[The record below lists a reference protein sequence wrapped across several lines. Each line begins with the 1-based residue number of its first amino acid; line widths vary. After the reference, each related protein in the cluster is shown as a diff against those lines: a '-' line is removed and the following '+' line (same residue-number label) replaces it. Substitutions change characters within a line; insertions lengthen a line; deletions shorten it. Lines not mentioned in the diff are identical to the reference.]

1 MRSGLLARPVPNVKT
16 APSAHEM
23 QRAFMRGDATYDG
36 IFFTA
41 VKTTGVF
48 CRPSCPSRKPR
59 PQNVEYFLTPR
70 QALFAGYRPCK
81 RCRPMD
87 TNGAPPGWARRL
99 IERVE
104 QVVGGDGMNPLRSP
118 LGKGGSRGVEL
129 SRPRVTDGDL
139 RAMGIDPARARRY
152 FLKEHGMTFQAYQRA
167 RRLGMALLA
176 IRQGKDVTNVAL
188 RHGYDSTSGFR
199 DAFSKTFGRPPGKSR
214 AAEVVVTRMIES
226 PVGPLLAGATS
237 KAVCLL
243 EFTDRR
249 MLEKQMETVRK
260 RYDCQ
265 VVPGRNE
272 FLGQLEHELTD
283 YFAGSLKKFSVPL
296 DYRGTPFQVEVW
308 RGLLK
313 IPYGKTWSYEELAE
327 RVGHD
332 GAQRAV
338 GTANGCNRIAIVIP
352 CHRVVN
358 KDGKLGGYG
367 GGLWRKQFLLD
378 LERG

>member
-1 MRSGLLARPVPNVKT
+1 
-16 APSAHEM
+16 
-23 QRAFMRGDATYDG
+23 
-36 IFFTA
+36 
-41 VKTTGVF
+41 
-48 CRPSCPSRKPR
+48 
-59 PQNVEYFLTPR
+59 
-70 QALFAGYRPCK
+70 
-81 RCRPMD
+81 MD
-87 TNGAPPGWARRL
+87 TNGAPPTWARRL
-99 IERVE
+99 MERVE
-104 QVVGGDGMNPLRSP
+104 AAPQNRLAAA
-118 LGKGGSRGVEL
+118 
-129 SRPRVTDGDL
+129 DL

-152 FLKEHGMTFQAYQRA
+152 FLREHGMTFQAYQRA

-188 RHGYDSTSGFR
+188 GHGYDSTSGFR

-214 AAEVVVTRMIES
+214 EAECVVTTMIES

-249 MLEKQMETVRK
+249 MLEKQLQTVRR

-272 FLGQLEHELTD
+272 HVRQLEEELGE
-283 YFAGSLKKFSVPL
+283 YFAGRLKKFTVPL
-296 DYRGTPFQVEVW
+296 DFRGSPFQMQVW

-327 RVGHD
+327 RVGHP
-332 GAQRAV
+332 GAHRAV
-338 GTANGCNRIAIVIP
+338 GTANGCNRVAIVIP

-378 LERG
+378 LERGQQRC